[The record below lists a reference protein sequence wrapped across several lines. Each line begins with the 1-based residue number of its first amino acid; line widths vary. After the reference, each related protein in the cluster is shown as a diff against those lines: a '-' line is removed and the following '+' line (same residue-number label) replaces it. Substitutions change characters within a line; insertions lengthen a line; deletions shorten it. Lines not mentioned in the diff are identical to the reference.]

1 MNGLTFVLL
10 VLGAGLALLL
20 FNHGSG
26 QTFGMDNDD
35 FGQLIY
41 LAPIAGLLAV
51 GVLAGHRGGLAQI
64 LRYVAIWLV
73 IILALVAAYLYRHDL
88 QQATARL
95 HAGLAPGSA
104 IEVTTAEG
112 GTEVIVHRS
121 MGGHFQATAS
131 VNGRPVSM
139 LVDTGASAVV
149 LSFEDAERIGLEP
162 QRLAY
167 TVTVSTANGRA
178 TAAPVRLD
186 EIAIGPV
193 LRRNVRAM
201 VTEEGRLDQSLLGM
215 TFLSTLGSFQMQG
228 EELRLR
234 D

>member
-1 MNGLTFVLL
+1 
-10 VLGAGLALLL
+10 
-20 FNHGSG
+20 
-26 QTFGMDNDD
+26 
-35 FGQLIY
+35 
-41 LAPIAGLLAV
+41 
-51 GVLAGHRGGLAQI
+51 
-64 LRYVAIWLV
+64 
-73 IILALVAAYLYRHDL
+73 
-88 QQATARL
+88 
-95 HAGLAPGSA
+95 
-104 IEVTTAEG
+104 
-112 GTEVIVHRS
+112 
-121 MGGHFQATAS
+121 
-131 VNGRPVSM
+131 VSM